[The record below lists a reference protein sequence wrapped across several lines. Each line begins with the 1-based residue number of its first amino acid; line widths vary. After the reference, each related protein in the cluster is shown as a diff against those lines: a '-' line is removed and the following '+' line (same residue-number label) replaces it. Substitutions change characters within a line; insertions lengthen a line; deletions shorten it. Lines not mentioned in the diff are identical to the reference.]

1 MRVRL
6 ESIGCRLNIGE
17 IDAMARGL
25 AAAGHRVVGP
35 GEKADLCI
43 LNTCTVTSI
52 ASRKSRQL
60 IRQLRRDNPESKVI
74 VTGCE
79 AEIAPHET
87 RATGVDLVVGNADKD
102 SLLELAEAGGLLD
115 TPHVDPDAQVLFEP
129 GDTTRTR
136 AFLKVQDGCD
146 NRCTFCIITV
156 ARGAGRSVPVNT
168 VLNEVRDLRQLGYR
182 EVVLSGVHLGSYG
195 HDLGDRRGLQY
206 LVERV
211 LAETDVERLRLS
223 SLEPW
228 DLDAKFFEAFS
239 NPRLLPHLH
248 LPLQS
253 GCDETLKRMV
263 RRTSRAEFSALV
275 ADARRAVSEIAISS
289 DIIVGFPGETDE
301 EFEQSVDLV
310 EELAFSRLH
319 IFRYSRREGTPAA
332 KMSAQVPG
340 PVVRERSRRM
350 HQLAADLEHRF
361 NSKLVGRT
369 ADVLWETAE
378 DHGDV
383 LRWSGL
389 TPNYVRVTATT
400 TPDED
405 LLNRITPTEITEVV
419 PGGVVGRI
427 LNSEFGI
434 LNSEFRISNLPPI
447 RQKNHRGT
455 ETQRRNTE
463 RRNAEARCTS
473 QTRRHHS

>member
-17 IDAMARGL
+17 IDAMARDL

-35 GEKADLCI
+35 GETADLCI

-60 IRQLRRDNPESKVI
+60 IRQLRRGNPESKVI

-79 AEIAPHET
+79 AEIAPREV
-87 RATGVDLVVGNADKD
+87 RNAGVDLVVGNADKD
-102 SLLELAEAGGLLD
+102 RLLELADAGGLLD
-115 TPHVDPDAQVLFEP
+115 TPHGDPDAQMLFEP
-129 GDTTRTR
+129 GNTTRTR

-168 VLNEVRDLRQLGYR
+168 VLDEVRDLQRLNYR

-195 HDLGDRRGLQY
+195 HDFSDRRGLQH

-211 LAETDVERLRLS
+211 LAESDIERLRLS

-228 DLDAKFFEAFS
+228 DLDAGFFEIFS

-253 GCDETLKRMV
+253 GCDDTLQRMA

-275 ADARRAVSEIAISS
+275 AGARRTVPEIAISS
-289 DIIVGFPGETDE
+289 DIIVGFPGETDV
-301 EFEQSVDLV
+301 EFEQSIDLV

-319 IFRYSRREGTPAA
+319 IFRYSAREGTPAA
-332 KMSAQVPG
+332 KMAAQVPG
-340 PVVRERSRRM
+340 PVAKERSRRM
-350 HQLAADLEHRF
+350 HQLAADLERRF

-378 DHGDV
+378 DHGGA

-389 TPNYVRVTATT
+389 TPNYVRVTTTT

-405 LLNRITPTEITEVV
+405 LLNRITPTEITDVV

-427 LNSEFGI
+427 
-434 LNSEFRISNLPPI
+434 
-447 RQKNHRGT
+447 
-455 ETQRRNTE
+455 RN
-463 RRNAEARCTS
+463 
-473 QTRRHHS
+473 

>member
-17 IDAMARGL
+17 IDAMARNL

-60 IRQLRRDNPESKVI
+60 IRQLRRGNPESKVI

-79 AEIAPHET
+79 AETAPREI
-87 RATGVDLVVGNADKD
+87 RAAGVDLVVGNADKD
-102 SLLELAEAGGLLD
+102 CLLELAEAGGLLD
-115 TPHVDPDAQVLFEP
+115 TLHADPDAQVLFEL
-129 GDTTRTR
+129 GDTTKTR

-146 NRCTFCIITV
+146 NRCTFCVITV

-168 VLNEVRDLRQLGYR
+168 VLNEVRDLQRLGYR

-195 HDLGDRRGLQY
+195 HDLGDRRGLQH
-206 LVERV
+206 LVERI
-211 LAETDVERLRLS
+211 LTESDIERLRLS

-228 DLDAKFFEAFS
+228 DLAVDFFEAFS

-253 GCDETLKRMV
+253 GCDDTLKRMV

-275 ADARRAVSEIAISS
+275 AGARRTVPGIAISS
-289 DIIVGFPGETDE
+289 DIIVGFPGETHE
-301 EFEQSVDLV
+301 EFEQSINLV

-319 IFRYSRREGTPAA
+319 IFRYSKREGTPAA
-332 KMSAQVPG
+332 KMTAQVPG
-340 PVVRERSRRM
+340 PVAKERSRRM

-378 DHGDV
+378 NHGDA

-400 TPDED
+400 APEED
-405 LLNRITPTEITEVV
+405 LLNRITPTTIIEVV

-427 LNSEFGI
+427 
-434 LNSEFRISNLPPI
+434 
-447 RQKNHRGT
+447 
-455 ETQRRNTE
+455 RN
-463 RRNAEARCTS
+463 
-473 QTRRHHS
+473 

>member
-6 ESIGCRLNIGE
+6 ASIGCRLNIGE
-17 IDAMARGL
+17 IDAMARDL
-25 AAAGHRVVGP
+25 AAGGHRVVGP

-60 IRQLRRDNPESKVI
+60 IRQLRRDNPKSKVI

-79 AEIAPHET
+79 AEIAP
-87 RATGVDLVVGNADKD
+87 RVIQAAGVDLVVGNSDKD
-102 SLLELAEAGGLLD
+102 RLLGLAEAGGLLD
-115 TPHVDPDAQVLFEP
+115 APRADPDAQVLFEP

-146 NRCTFCIITV
+146 NRCAFCVITV
-156 ARGAGRSVPVNT
+156 ARGAGRSVPVNI
-168 VLNEVRDLRQLGYR
+168 VLNDVRDLQRLGYR

-195 HDLGDRRGLQY
+195 HDLGDRCDLQY
-206 LVERV
+206 LVECV
-211 LAETDVERLRLS
+211 LAESDIERLRLS

-228 DLDAKFFEAFS
+228 DLAADFFEAFS

-253 GCDETLKRMV
+253 GCDDTLKRMV
-263 RRTSRAEFSALV
+263 RRTSRVEFSALV
-275 ADARRAVSEIAISS
+275 AGARRAVPGIAISS
-289 DIIVGFPGETDE
+289 DVIVGFPGETDE
-301 EFEQSVDLV
+301 EFEQSIGLV
-310 EELAFSRLH
+310 EELSFSRLH

-332 KMSAQVPG
+332 KMAAQVPG
-340 PVVRERSRRM
+340 PVAQERSRRM
-350 HQLAADLEHRF
+350 HALAADHEHRF
-361 NSKLVGRT
+361 NLNLVGRT

-378 DHGDV
+378 NHSDA

-389 TPNYVRVTATT
+389 TPDYVRVTATT

-405 LLNRITPTEITEVV
+405 LFNRITHTEITGVV

-427 LNSEFGI
+427 
-434 LNSEFRISNLPPI
+434 
-447 RQKNHRGT
+447 
-455 ETQRRNTE
+455 RN
-463 RRNAEARCTS
+463 
-473 QTRRHHS
+473 